1 MEKKEII
8 TKMLEEHSDG
18 LTIQELVDK
27 TNVTRNTVATVL
39 AELKGEGRLRIR
51 EIGQAKLH
59 FIKDNKRGDTNE

>member
-8 TKMLEEHSDG
+8 TNTLKEHSDG

-27 TNVTRNTVATVL
+27 TSVTRNTVATVL

-59 FIKDNKRGDTNE
+59 FLDEEKKDD

>member
-8 TKMLEEHSDG
+8 INMLIEHSDG

-27 TNVTRNTVATVL
+27 TNVTRNTVAVVL

-59 FIKDNKRGDTNE
+59 FLDEEKDE